1 MSVCRPA
8 SAHAALPDSETRRQG
23 ARKPGRQGDKE
34 QRKTQNHGLSQVE
47 GSKLRTQQGAS
58 MPQQDAFRGAVEAHD
73 LDAMVAAFAPAALLG
88 ILLDVFEDFRY
99 TDQLDAADGT
109 RGLVFRARVG
119 SRDVEGID
127 LLRFDD
133 AGLIRDLTV
142 MV

>member
-1 MSVCRPA
+1 
-8 SAHAALPDSETRRQG
+8 
-23 ARKPGRQGDKE
+23 
-34 QRKTQNHGLSQVE
+34 
-47 GSKLRTQQGAS
+47 
-58 MPQQDAFRGAVEAHD
+58 MPQRDAFRGAVEAHD
-73 LDAMVAAFAPAALLG
+73 LDAMVAAFAPDALLHSPVSFKPFEGRPAIAALLG

-142 MV
+142 MVRPRSAVEALLAAVGGRLA

>member
-1 MSVCRPA
+1 VVAASLQNTLLHSTVSFKPFEGRPA
-8 SAHAALPDSETRRQG
+8 IAALI
-23 ARKPGRQGDKE
+23 
-34 QRKTQNHGLSQVE
+34 
-47 GSKLRTQQGAS
+47 
-58 MPQQDAFRGAVEAHD
+58 
-73 LDAMVAAFAPAALLG
+73 G

-142 MV
+142 MVRPRSAVEALLAAVGGRLA